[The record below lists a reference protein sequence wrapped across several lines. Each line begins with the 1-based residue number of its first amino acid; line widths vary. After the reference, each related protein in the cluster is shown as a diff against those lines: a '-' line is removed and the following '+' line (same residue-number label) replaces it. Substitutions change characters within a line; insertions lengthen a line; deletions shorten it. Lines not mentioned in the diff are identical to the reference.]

1 MNQERPQEDI
11 PGTDGIEVMP
21 RPDEDEDDSVG
32 NETGEDEIG
41 GTEDDEADDEDEAGG
56 LPAL

>member
-1 MNQERPQEDI
+1 MNPERPQEDI
-11 PGTDGIEVMP
+11 PGSEGIEVLP
-21 RPDEDEDDSVG
+21 RQDEDEDDSVE

-41 GTEDDEADDEDEAGG
+41 TDDDEADDEDEAGG